1 MPIDVFTVHSRIRE
15 HPPRIKPSTKPFGD
29 FYDLGDELGRGV
41 QGVVYHAAERL
52 TGS

>member
-1 MPIDVFTVHSRIRE
+1 MMITRMRE
-15 HPPRIKPSTKPFGD
+15 HPPRVKPSTKPFGE

-52 TGS
+52 TGLYPSYL